1 MFKTP
6 WFLAAAFI
14 TAGLAPGAA
23 WASVDLVN
31 DQGATAPC
39 IGIGPI
45 GGPAAEYC
53 AKLWEESGF
62 LRVGDVGVSGL
73 TFGAGDQDG
82 MIMVVAPGSAGEQ
95 AGLMAGDVI
104 AEVDGRP
111 IRADPAA
118 FAAQHLF
125 GRRAEKAKVH
135 IRRDG
140 MEMDLVLQRTPA
152 GVGPGPASTN
162 PLVAIKPLVDWR
174 GKFLPCVAIGPLGF
188 AAIAFCDSHFRPF
201 GYVPVPDAAG
211 PGFDLDM
218 TRADAAVI
226 KTVDAVG
233 KAAGLARPG
242 DEILAV
248 DGVTV
253 AGNRT
258 GAANAA
264 LFGRVGDRKRV
275 TVTRA
280 GKPVAALLV
289 LAVKPRG

>member
-1 MFKTP
+1 
-6 WFLAAAFI
+6 LVIAI
-14 TAGLAPGAA
+14 LAPGAA
-23 WASVDLVN
+23 WASVDLIN

-39 IGIGPI
+39 IGLGPI

-53 AKLWEESGF
+53 AKLWEENGF
-62 LRVGDVGVSGL
+62 LRVGDVGVAGL

-82 MIMVVAPGSAGEQ
+82 VIVAVTPGSAGET
-95 AGLMAGDVI
+95 AGLMAGDVV

-111 IRADPAA
+111 IKANPAA

-125 GRRAEKAKVH
+125 GRRSDKIKVH

-140 MEMDLVLQRTPA
+140 MEMDLMLQRTPA
-152 GVGPGPASTN
+152 VVGAGPASTN

-188 AAIAFCDSHFRPF
+188 AAIAFCNNHFKPF
-201 GYVPVPDAAG
+201 GYVPAPDAAG

-218 TRADAAVI
+218 TRADQVVI
-226 KTVDAVG
+226 KTVDADG

-248 DGVTV
+248 DSVMVADSRTSGV
-253 AGNRT
+253 
-258 GAANAA
+258 NAA

-275 TVTRA
+275 TVIRA
-280 GKPVAALLV
+280 GKPVAATLV
-289 LAVKPRG
+289 LAARSR